1 VKLDLLD
8 RIEQHLS
15 KLIETPFRAF
25 FPDNQAGQLLAKR
38 LVEAMSDNLGVDEG
52 GRLTVPVYYE
62 IRLNPIHAAL
72 WRDPPDLTGM
82 LTAAINQAAREQ
94 GVTFELHPVIN
105 ASFDG
110 SIGPQDIQVITLDES
125 ELAGTTTETPAE
137 QPVAR
142 GLPEEAFLII
152 NGSRHLALDQ
162 PVITIG
168 RADSNQLVFNDPQ
181 VSRLHAQLR
190 IIDGAFHI
198 FDLDSSSGTLVNGK
212 LVHQAVLFP
221 GDVIDIGDVTLVYG
235 QESPGLDDTTSLP
248 VVRPGEE
255 DPA

>member
-1 VKLDLLD
+1 MKLDLLD

-25 FPDNQAGQLLAKR
+25 FPDSQAGQLLAKR
-38 LVEAMSDNLGVDEG
+38 LVQAMSDNLGVDEG

-62 IRLNPIHAAL
+62 IHLNPIHAAL

-94 GVTFELHPVIN
+94 GVAFELHPVIN

-110 SIGPQDIQVITLDES
+110 SIDPQDIQVTTLDES
-125 ELAGTTTETPAE
+125 ELAGATTETPAE

-152 NGSRHLALDQ
+152 NGEQHIVLDQ

-190 IIDGAFHI
+190 VIDGAFHI
-198 FDLDSSSGTLVNGK
+198 FDLDSSSGTLVNGR
-212 LVHQAVLFP
+212 LIQEVALFP
-221 GDVIDIGDVTLVYG
+221 GDVIDIGDVSMVYG
-235 QESPGLDDTTSLP
+235 QESPALEDTTDLP
-248 VVRPGEE
+248 AIPPGG

>member
-1 VKLDLLD
+1 MKLDLLD

-25 FPDNQAGQLLAKR
+25 FPNNQAGLLLAKR

-62 IRLNPIHAAL
+62 IHLNPIHAAL

-105 ASFDG
+105 VTFDG
-110 SIGPQDIQVITLDES
+110 SIGLQDIRVTTLDES
-125 ELAGTTTETPAE
+125 ELAGATTETPAGL
-137 QPVAR
+137 PAAR

-152 NGSRHLALDQ
+152 NGDRHLALDQ

-168 RADSNQLVFNDPQ
+168 RAESNQLVFNDPQ

-190 IIDGAFHI
+190 IIDGTFHI
-198 FDLDSSSGTLVNGK
+198 FDLDSASGTLVNGK
-212 LVHQAVLFP
+212 LIQQVALFP
-221 GDVIDIGDVTLVYG
+221 GDVIEIGDVSMVYG
-235 QESPGLDDTTSLP
+235 QESPAIDDTAGMPAISP
-248 VVRPGEE
+248 AE
-255 DPA
+255 DPT